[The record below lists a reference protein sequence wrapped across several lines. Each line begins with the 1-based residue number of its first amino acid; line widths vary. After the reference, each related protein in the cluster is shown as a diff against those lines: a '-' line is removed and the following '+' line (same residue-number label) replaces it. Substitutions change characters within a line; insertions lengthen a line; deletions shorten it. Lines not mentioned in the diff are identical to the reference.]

1 MVAVGVIMIS
11 VFMKQVQRGLARFGL
26 PACTMAFLAF
36 FLSASVAFADRVV
49 LKIQVGNP
57 APRSQSK
64 EIKVNLPAGIG
75 TNEIISLDGLEL
87 GYDIKNDLYYVYKK
101 IDLEPQQ
108 ILQPFNVEF
117 KDIWVVPEETLTVL
131 QKHVDG
137 MVEKLKGKEQE
148 KTAQELKTE
157 ITKLLAD
164 IKTFQEQNSIKSGV
178 KTIQHI
184 RAHEANLAEMETAR
198 KFIGRMENLVLATG
212 QDPGRLE
219 GDPRGS
225 PTPKRNIEMKP
236 QDYKTVIMRITMKN
250 ISAVERKDPL
260 SRDLPSEI
268 KANDILDS
276 AGLDVRT
283 DLKPGICCIYSPS
296 IVLGP
301 NETKVFDV
309 RIRDKWNVN
318 FPRFQYLRTTASNV
332 LERATAKSKFKSIE
346 DMLQGLIVELDALE
360 KSVAPAELNDKYVAF
375 FRHQASRLDVI
386 EQKINRVEAALKP
399 FEPKVGFNAPP
410 PNPKTTWMIIWIIL
424 GFLAFLSLVFFF
436 RWYGKTKAEK
446 MTDENT

>member
-1 MVAVGVIMIS
+1 MMVLKIKQLQKWLGSFHLRTSKMVFAVLFFSTVS
-11 VFMKQVQRGLARFGL
+11 VF
-26 PACTMAFLAF
+26 
-36 FLSASVAFADRVV
+36 ADKVI

-64 EIKVNLPAGIG
+64 EIKVNLPAGVG
-75 TNEIISLDGLEL
+75 TNEIISLDGLDL
-87 GYDIKNDLYYVYKK
+87 GYDIKKDLYYVYKK

-117 KDIWVVPEETLTVL
+117 KDIWVLPEETLNGL
-131 QKHVDG
+131 QNHIDG
-137 MVEKLKGKEQE
+137 MIEKLKGKEQE
-148 KTAQELKTE
+148 KTAQELRTE
-157 ITKLLAD
+157 ITKLLAT
-164 IKTFQEQNSIKSGV
+164 IKISQEQNSIKAGV

-184 RAHEANLAEMETAR
+184 RAYESNLAEMDAAR

-219 GDPRGS
+219 GDPKGA
-225 PTPKRNIEMKP
+225 PTPKRDIEMKP

-250 ISAVERKDPL
+250 VSAVERKDSL
-260 SRDLPSEI
+260 ARDLPTEI

-283 DLKPGICCIYSPS
+283 DMKPGICCIYSPS
-296 IVLGP
+296 VVLAP

-309 RIRDKWNVN
+309 KIRDKWNVN
-318 FPRFQYLRTTASNV
+318 FPRFQYLRTTATNV
-332 LERATAKSKFKSIE
+332 LTRASAKSKFKSIE
-346 DMLQGLIVELDALE
+346 DMLQQLVAELDALE
-360 KSVAPAELNDKYVAF
+360 KDVAPSELNDKYVAF
-375 FRHQASRLDVI
+375 FRHQASKLDVI
-386 EQKINRVEAALKP
+386 EQKINRVETALKP

>member
-1 MVAVGVIMIS
+1 MKILQRCLAGSNLKTCIIVFAVLLFSELGV
-11 VFMKQVQRGLARFGL
+11 L
-26 PACTMAFLAF
+26 
-36 FLSASVAFADRVV
+36 ADRVI

-75 TNEIISLDGLEL
+75 TNEIISLDGLDL

-117 KDIWVVPEETLTVL
+117 KDIWVVPEETLNGL
-131 QKHVDG
+131 QKHIDG
-137 MVEKLKGKEQE
+137 MIEKLKGKEQE
-148 KTAQELKTE
+148 KTAQELKSE
-157 ITKLLAD
+157 ITKLLAN
-164 IKTFQEQNSIKSGV
+164 IKILQEQNSIKSGV

-184 RAHEANLAEMETAR
+184 RAYESNLAEMETAR

-219 GDPRGS
+219 GDPKGA
-225 PTPKRNIEMKP
+225 PTPKRDIEMKP
-236 QDYKTVIMRITMKN
+236 QDYKTVIVRITMKN
-250 ISAVERKDPL
+250 VSAVERKDPL

-268 KANDILDS
+268 KANDVLDS

-283 DLKPGICCIYSPS
+283 DMKPGICCIYSPS
-296 IVLGP
+296 VVLAP

-309 RIRDKWNVN
+309 KIRDKWNVN
-318 FPRFQYLRTTASNV
+318 FPRFQYLRATASNV

-346 DMLQGLIVELDALE
+346 DMLKGLITELDVLE
-360 KSVAPAELNDKYVAF
+360 KDVAPVELNDKYVAF
-375 FRHQASRLDVI
+375 FRHQASKLDVI
-386 EQKINRVEAALKP
+386 EQKINRVETALKP

-446 MTDENT
+446 ITDENT